1 MAACTE
7 RYDMIYEH
15 KEFKLEIKKYT
26 GKFYYL
32 DRLIFQGNAFKAMKM
47 FINYCDN
54 ENVNHKFKP
63 QLAMREKC
71 TFKQEEKND

>member
-1 MAACTE
+1 MATCTKE
-7 RYDMIYEH
+7 NTMIYEH
-15 KEFKLEIKKYT
+15 KEFKLEIKKYK
-26 GKFYYL
+26 GKFYHL
-32 DRLIFQGNAFKAMKM
+32 NKLIFQGDAFKAMKM

-54 ENVNHKFKP
+54 ENVKHKFKP